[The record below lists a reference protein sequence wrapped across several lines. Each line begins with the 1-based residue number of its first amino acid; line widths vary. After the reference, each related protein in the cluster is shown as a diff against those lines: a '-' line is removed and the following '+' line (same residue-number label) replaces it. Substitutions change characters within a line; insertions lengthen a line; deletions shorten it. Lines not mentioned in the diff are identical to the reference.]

1 MSDHA
6 DGLFGAQPRDDI
18 RARDPGREQ
27 GRDEGREL
35 ARRTPASSQLG
46 SSPAITQLS
55 GVGGLFDDL
64 TDAQRAAA
72 SHGSGPALVLAGP
85 GSGKTRV
92 ITRRIAALIA
102 QGVPPWKIL
111 ALTFTNKAAGEMR
124 ERVSRLVARDDGSRT
139 GLVVSTFHSHCAAI
153 LRRFGDRVGL
163 QAGFS
168 IYDGGDQ
175 KDAIKAAIEEAGL
188 SNTQWTPASVLAE
201 ISDAKNKLRD
211 AAAYLA
217 EANDFWSRSVAKAY
231 ASYEAVLTRSNAVD
245 FDDLLLKVAL
255 LLRGDA
261 EVRELLQR
269 RHEWVLVDEYQDT
282 NHAQFVIAHA
292 LAERSRNLFVV
303 GDPDQSIYGWRG
315 ADISNILEF
324 EEHFSGARVIP
335 LGENFRSTGHIV
347 SAAAGLISHNRRRKH
362 KELTTSLGEGV
373 PVRVLKAND
382 EHEEADRI
390 ADFLEARS
398 REGVPWRS
406 MAVLYRMN
414 ALSRVIEDALRRRM
428 IPSTVARGT
437 AFYDRKEIKDALAYL
452 RVCANPRD
460 EVSLRRIV
468 NVPTRGIGDATVRK
482 IEAHAVSHGLPLIA
496 AFAQASSV
504 GVVSGKSAKAVEGFV
519 VMIRDFARSLDE
531 RVPGDLAAFV
541 SEVLETSGLDRLEDH
556 STLEERERVANL
568 EELVSAAADFR
579 LPESDPA
586 ADAPVEAT
594 YEVDGTLDAQ
604 LPAQPTLGDA
614 VRLWLES
621 VSLVADA
628 DAVDPEQGSVTLMT
642 LHAAKGLEF
651 DSVAVIG
658 VEHGILPHSRASE
671 GEDAVEEERRL
682 LFVGMTRAERALSV
696 SSAAVRTVRGVRQ
709 ASIESEFLREI
720 PSKHVSRTDLVER
733 FSGSRIEYDDADAF
747 GGDEGGEGMDAA
759 ELFPVGSMVR
769 HPIFGVG
776 KVEYLARGFGGT
788 RARIAFRS
796 VGLKTLIVEHAKLSR
811 A

>member
-1 MSDHA
+1 MTLPAETD
-6 DGLFGAQPRDDI
+6 P
-18 RARDPGREQ
+18 ARLDPA
-27 GRDEGREL
+27 L
-35 ARRTPASSQLG
+35 L
-46 SSPAITQLS
+46 
-55 GVGGLFDDL
+55 VHL
-64 TDAQRAAA
+64 TDAQRTAVLHAA
-72 SHGSGPALVLAGP
+72 GPALVLAGP

-102 QGVPPWKIL
+102 RGVPPWQIL

-124 ERVSRLVARDDGSRT
+124 ERVAQLVAREDGSRT

-163 QAGFS
+163 QPGFS
-168 IYDGGDQ
+168 IYDAGDQ
-175 KDAIKAAIEEAGL
+175 KDAIKSALEESGL
-188 SNTQWTPASVLAE
+188 SSTQWTPASVLSE

-217 EANDFWSRSVAKAY
+217 EANDFWTRSVAKVY
-231 ASYEAVLTRSNAVD
+231 KSYEETLARSNAVD

-255 LLRGDA
+255 LLKNDA
-261 EVRELLQR
+261 EVRETLQN
-269 RHEWVLVDEYQDT
+269 RHRWVLVDEYQDT

-324 EEHFSGARVIP
+324 EEQFPGARVIP
-335 LGENFRSTGHIV
+335 LGENFRSTSHIV
-347 SAAAGLISHNRRRKH
+347 AASAGLITHNRRRKH
-362 KELTTSLGEGV
+362 KELSTGLGEGL
-373 PVRVLKAND
+373 PVRILKAND
-382 EHEEADRI
+382 EHEEADRV
-390 ADFLEARS
+390 ADMLAERAAA
-398 REGVPWRS
+398 GVPWRA

-414 ALSRVIEDALRRRM
+414 ALSRVVEDALRRRG

-437 AFYDRKEIKDALAYL
+437 AFYDRKEIKDAMAYL

-460 EVSLRRIV
+460 EVSLRRII
-468 NVPTRGIGDATVRK
+468 NTPARGIGDTSVRK
-482 IEAHAVSHGLPLIA
+482 IEAYAVSNGLPLIS
-496 AFAQASSV
+496 AFAQAANA
-504 GVVSGKSAKAVEGFV
+504 GIVSGKIGKAVDGFV
-519 VMIRDFARSLDE
+519 AMIRDFARSLDE
-531 RVPGDLAAFV
+531 RVPGDLASFV
-541 SEVLETSGLDRLEDH
+541 SEVLETSGLDKLDDH
-556 STLEERERVANL
+556 STIEERERVANL
-568 EELVSAAADFR
+568 EELVSAAAQFR
-579 LPESDPA
+579 LPDDDPTADGEDPA
-586 ADAPVEAT
+586 LAEP
-594 YEVDGTLDAQ
+594 
-604 LPAQPTLGDA
+604 LPLQPNLGDA
-614 VRLWLES
+614 LRLWLES

-628 DAVDPEQGSVTLMT
+628 DAIDPEQGSVTLMT

-651 DSVAVIG
+651 DTVAVVG
-658 VEHGILPHSRASE
+658 VENGLLPHMRAASE
-671 GEDAVEEERRL
+671 GEDGIEEERRL
-682 LFVGMTRAERALSV
+682 LFVGMTRAERLLLV

-720 PSKHVSRTDLVER
+720 PASHCARTDLTER
-733 FSGSRIEYDDADAF
+733 YAGGRIEYDDPDAF
-747 GGDEGGEGMDAA
+747 SDMDVGEM
-759 ELFPVGSMVR
+759 FPIGSMVR

>member
-1 MSDHA
+1 MHTLA
-6 DGLFGAQPRDDI
+6 DIDPETDALFR
-18 RARDPGREQ
+18 
-27 GRDEGREL
+27 
-35 ARRTPASSQLG
+35 
-46 SSPAITQLS
+46 
-55 GVGGLFDDL
+55 DL
-64 TDAQRAAA
+64 TQAQRTAAA
-72 SHGSGPALVLAGP
+72 HGSGPALVLAGP

-102 QGVPPWKIL
+102 RGVPPWKIL

-124 ERVSRLVARDDGSRT
+124 ERVSQLVAREDGSRT

-153 LRRFGDRVGL
+153 LRRFGDRIGL
-163 QAGFS
+163 QPGFS
-168 IYDGGDQ
+168 IYDSGDQ
-175 KDAIKAAIEEAGL
+175 KDAIKSAIEESGL
-188 SNTQWTPASVLAE
+188 SSTQWTPASVLSE
-201 ISDAKNKLRD
+201 ISDAKNRLLD
-211 AAAYLA
+211 ANGYLA

-231 ASYEAVLTRSNAVD
+231 AAYDAVLTRSNAVD

-255 LLRGDA
+255 LLRNDE
-261 EVRELLQR
+261 EVRTLLQR
-269 RHEWVLVDEYQDT
+269 RHEWILVDEYQDT

-324 EEHFSGARVIP
+324 EEQFPGAVVIP
-335 LGENFRSTGHIV
+335 LGENFRSTSHIV
-347 SAAAGLISHNRRRKH
+347 SAAAGLIGHNRRRKH

-373 PVRVLKAND
+373 PVRLLKAND
-382 EHEEADRI
+382 EYEEADRI
-390 ADFLEARS
+390 ADFFEERS
-398 REGVPWRS
+398 RAGVPWRS

-437 AFYDRKEIKDALAYL
+437 AFYDRKEIKDAIAYL
-452 RVCANPRD
+452 RACANPRD
-460 EVSLRRIV
+460 EVSLHRII
-468 NVPTRGIGDATVRK
+468 NFPARGIGDVTVRK
-482 IEAHAVSHGLPLIA
+482 IDAYAVSNGLPFIA
-496 AFAQASSV
+496 ACAQASTA
-504 GVVSGKSAKAVEGFV
+504 GIISGKTAKAVDGFV
-519 VMIRDFARSLDE
+519 AMIRDFARSLDE
-531 RVPGDLAAFV
+531 RLPGDLASFV
-541 SEVLETSGLDRLEDH
+541 NEVLETSGLDRLDDH
-556 STLEERERVANL
+556 STIEERERVANL

-586 ADAPVEAT
+586 ADAPVEPDF
-594 YEVDGTLDAQ
+594 EVDGAADAP

-614 VRLWLES
+614 LRLWLES

-642 LHAAKGLEF
+642 MHAAKGLEF
-651 DSVAVIG
+651 DTVAVIG
-658 VEHGILPHSRASE
+658 VEHGILPHSRSSE

-720 PSKHVSRTDLVER
+720 PAQHVARTDLVER
-733 FSGSRIEYDDADAF
+733 FSGSRIEYDDPEAF
-747 GGDEGGEGMDAA
+747 GDADVGEM
-759 ELFPVGSMVR
+759 FPIGSMVR

-776 KVEYLARGFGGT
+776 KIEFLARGFGGT

>member
-1 MSDHA
+1 MHTLA
-6 DGLFGAQPRDDI
+6 DIDPETDALFR
-18 RARDPGREQ
+18 
-27 GRDEGREL
+27 
-35 ARRTPASSQLG
+35 
-46 SSPAITQLS
+46 
-55 GVGGLFDDL
+55 DL
-64 TDAQRAAA
+64 TQAQRTAAA
-72 SHGSGPALVLAGP
+72 HGSGPALVLAGP

-102 QGVPPWKIL
+102 RGVPPWKIL

-124 ERVSRLVARDDGSRT
+124 ERVSQLVARDDGSRT

-153 LRRFGDRVGL
+153 LRRFGDRIGL
-163 QAGFS
+163 QPGFS
-168 IYDGGDQ
+168 IYDSGDQ
-175 KDAIKAAIEEAGL
+175 KDAIKSAIEESGL
-188 SNTQWTPASVLAE
+188 SSTQWTPASVLSE
-201 ISDAKNKLRD
+201 ISDAKNRLLD
-211 AAAYLA
+211 ANGYLA

-231 ASYEAVLTRSNAVD
+231 AAYEAVLTRSNAVD

-255 LLRGDA
+255 LLRNDE
-261 EVRELLQR
+261 EVRTLLQR
-269 RHEWVLVDEYQDT
+269 RHEWILVDEYQDT

-324 EEHFSGARVIP
+324 EEQFPGAVVIP
-335 LGENFRSTGHIV
+335 LGENFRSTSHIV
-347 SAAAGLISHNRRRKH
+347 SAAAGLIGHNRRRKH
-362 KELTTSLGEGV
+362 KELTTSLGEGA
-373 PVRVLKAND
+373 PVRLLKAND
-382 EHEEADRI
+382 EYEEADRI
-390 ADFLEARS
+390 ADFFEERS
-398 REGVPWRS
+398 RAGVPWRS

-437 AFYDRKEIKDALAYL
+437 AFYDRKEIKDAIAYL
-452 RVCANPRD
+452 RACANPRD
-460 EVSLRRIV
+460 EVSLHRII
-468 NVPTRGIGDATVRK
+468 NFPARGIGDVTVRK
-482 IEAHAVSHGLPLIA
+482 IDAYAVSNGLPFIA
-496 AFAQASSV
+496 ACAQASTA
-504 GVVSGKSAKAVEGFV
+504 GIISGKTAKAVDGFV
-519 VMIRDFARSLDE
+519 AMIRDFARSLDE
-531 RVPGDLAAFV
+531 RLPGDLASFV
-541 SEVLETSGLDRLEDH
+541 NEVLETSGLDRLDDH
-556 STLEERERVANL
+556 STIEERERVANL

-586 ADAPVEAT
+586 ADAPVEPDF
-594 YEVDGTLDAQ
+594 EVDGVADAP

-614 VRLWLES
+614 LRLWLES

-651 DSVAVIG
+651 DTVAVIG
-658 VEHGILPHSRASE
+658 VEHGILPHSRSSE

-720 PSKHVSRTDLVER
+720 PAQHIARTDLVER
-733 FSGSRIEYDDADAF
+733 FSGSRIEYDDPEAF
-747 GGDEGGEGMDAA
+747 GDADVGEM
-759 ELFPVGSMVR
+759 FPIGSMVR

-776 KVEYLARGFGGT
+776 KIEFLARGFGGT

>member
-1 MSDHA
+1 VTLPAETD
-6 DGLFGAQPRDDI
+6 P
-18 RARDPGREQ
+18 ARLDPA
-27 GRDEGREL
+27 L
-35 ARRTPASSQLG
+35 L
-46 SSPAITQLS
+46 
-55 GVGGLFDDL
+55 VHL
-64 TDAQRAAA
+64 TDAQRTAVLHAA
-72 SHGSGPALVLAGP
+72 GPALVLAGP

-102 QGVPPWKIL
+102 RGVPPWQIL

-124 ERVSRLVARDDGSRT
+124 ERVAQLVAREDGSRT

-163 QAGFS
+163 QPGFS
-168 IYDGGDQ
+168 IYDAGDQ
-175 KDAIKAAIEEAGL
+175 KDAIKSALEESGL
-188 SNTQWTPASVLAE
+188 SSTQWTPASVLSE

-217 EANDFWSRSVAKAY
+217 EANDFWTRSVAKVY
-231 ASYEAVLTRSNAVD
+231 KSYEETLARSNAVD

-255 LLRGDA
+255 LLKNDA
-261 EVRELLQR
+261 EVRETLQN
-269 RHEWVLVDEYQDT
+269 RHRWVLVDEYQDT

-324 EEHFSGARVIP
+324 EEQFPGARVIP
-335 LGENFRSTGHIV
+335 LGENFRSTSHIV
-347 SAAAGLISHNRRRKH
+347 AASAGLITHNRRRKH
-362 KELTTSLGEGV
+362 KELSTGLGEGL
-373 PVRVLKAND
+373 PVRILKAND
-382 EHEEADRI
+382 EHEEADRV
-390 ADFLEARS
+390 ADMLAERAAA
-398 REGVPWRS
+398 GVPWRA

-414 ALSRVIEDALRRRM
+414 ALSRVVEDALRRRG

-437 AFYDRKEIKDALAYL
+437 AFYDRKEIKDAMAYL

-460 EVSLRRIV
+460 EVSLRRII
-468 NVPTRGIGDATVRK
+468 NTPARGIGDTSVRK
-482 IEAHAVSHGLPLIA
+482 IEAYAVSNGLPLIS
-496 AFAQASSV
+496 AFAQAANA
-504 GVVSGKSAKAVEGFV
+504 GIVSGKIGKAVDGFV
-519 VMIRDFARSLDE
+519 AMIRDFARSLDE
-531 RVPGDLAAFV
+531 RVPGDLASFV
-541 SEVLETSGLDRLEDH
+541 SEVLETSGLDKLDDH
-556 STLEERERVANL
+556 STIEERERVANL
-568 EELVSAAADFR
+568 EELVSAAAQFR
-579 LPESDPA
+579 LPDDDPTADGEDPA
-586 ADAPVEAT
+586 LAEP
-594 YEVDGTLDAQ
+594 
-604 LPAQPTLGDA
+604 LPLQPNLGDA
-614 VRLWLES
+614 LRLWLES

-628 DAVDPEQGSVTLMT
+628 DAIDPEQGSVTLMT

-651 DSVAVIG
+651 DTVAVVG
-658 VEHGILPHSRASE
+658 VENGLLPHMRAASE
-671 GEDAVEEERRL
+671 GEDGIEEERRL
-682 LFVGMTRAERALSV
+682 LFVGMTRAERLLLV

-720 PSKHVSRTDLVER
+720 PASHCARTDLTER
-733 FSGSRIEYDDADAF
+733 YAGGRIEYDDPDAF
-747 GGDEGGEGMDAA
+747 SDMDVGEM
-759 ELFPVGSMVR
+759 FPIGSMVR

>member
-1 MSDHA
+1 VTLPAETD
-6 DGLFGAQPRDDI
+6 P
-18 RARDPGREQ
+18 ARLDPA
-27 GRDEGREL
+27 L
-35 ARRTPASSQLG
+35 L
-46 SSPAITQLS
+46 
-55 GVGGLFDDL
+55 VHL
-64 TDAQRAAA
+64 TDAQRTAVLHAA
-72 SHGSGPALVLAGP
+72 GPALVLAGP

-102 QGVPPWKIL
+102 RGVPPWQIL

-124 ERVSRLVARDDGSRT
+124 ERVAQLVAREDGSRT

-163 QAGFS
+163 QPGFS
-168 IYDGGDQ
+168 IYDAGDQ
-175 KDAIKAAIEEAGL
+175 KDAIKSALEESGL
-188 SNTQWTPASVLAE
+188 SSTQWTPASVLSE

-217 EANDFWSRSVAKAY
+217 EANDFWTRSVAKVY
-231 ASYEAVLTRSNAVD
+231 KSYEETLARSNAVD

-255 LLRGDA
+255 LLKNDA
-261 EVRELLQR
+261 EVRETLQN
-269 RHEWVLVDEYQDT
+269 RHRWVLVDEYQDT

-324 EEHFSGARVIP
+324 EEQFPGARVIP
-335 LGENFRSTGHIV
+335 LGENFRSTSHIV
-347 SAAAGLISHNRRRKH
+347 AASAGLITHNRRRKH
-362 KELTTSLGEGV
+362 KELSTGLGEGL
-373 PVRVLKAND
+373 PVRILKAND
-382 EHEEADRI
+382 EHEEADRV
-390 ADFLEARS
+390 ADMLAERAAA
-398 REGVPWRS
+398 GVPWRA

-414 ALSRVIEDALRRRM
+414 ALSRVVEDALRRRG

-437 AFYDRKEIKDALAYL
+437 AFYDRKEIKDAMAYL

-460 EVSLRRIV
+460 EVSLRRII
-468 NVPTRGIGDATVRK
+468 NTPARGIGDTSVRK
-482 IEAHAVSHGLPLIA
+482 IEAYAVSNGLPLIS
-496 AFAQASSV
+496 AFAQAANA
-504 GVVSGKSAKAVEGFV
+504 GIVSGKIGKAVDGFV
-519 VMIRDFARSLDE
+519 AMIRDFARSLDE
-531 RVPGDLAAFV
+531 RVPSDLASFV
-541 SEVLETSGLDRLEDH
+541 SEVLETSGLDKLDDH
-556 STLEERERVANL
+556 STIEERERVANL
-568 EELVSAAADFR
+568 EELVSAAAQFR
-579 LPESDPA
+579 LPDDDPTADGEDPA
-586 ADAPVEAT
+586 LAEP
-594 YEVDGTLDAQ
+594 
-604 LPAQPTLGDA
+604 LPLQPNLGDA
-614 VRLWLES
+614 LRLWLES

-628 DAVDPEQGSVTLMT
+628 DAIDPEQGSVTLMT

-651 DSVAVIG
+651 DTVAVVG
-658 VEHGILPHSRASE
+658 VENGLLPHMRAASE
-671 GEDAVEEERRL
+671 GEDGIEEERRL
-682 LFVGMTRAERALSV
+682 LFVGMTRAERLLLV

-720 PSKHVSRTDLVER
+720 PASHCARTDLTER
-733 FSGSRIEYDDADAF
+733 YAGGRIEYDDPDAF
-747 GGDEGGEGMDAA
+747 SDMDVGEM
-759 ELFPVGSMVR
+759 FPIGSMVR

>member
-1 MSDHA
+1 MHTLA
-6 DGLFGAQPRDDI
+6 DIDPATDALFR
-18 RARDPGREQ
+18 
-27 GRDEGREL
+27 
-35 ARRTPASSQLG
+35 
-46 SSPAITQLS
+46 
-55 GVGGLFDDL
+55 DL
-64 TDAQRAAA
+64 TPAQRAAA
-72 SHGSGPALVLAGP
+72 AHGSGPALVLAGP

-102 QGVPPWKIL
+102 RGVPQWKIL

-124 ERVSRLVARDDGSRT
+124 ERVSQLVAREDGSRT

-153 LRRFGDRVGL
+153 LRRFGDRIGL
-163 QAGFS
+163 QPGFS
-168 IYDGGDQ
+168 IYDSGDQ
-175 KDAIKAAIEEAGL
+175 KDAIKTAIEEAGL
-188 SNTQWTPASVLAE
+188 SSTQWTPASVLSE
-201 ISDAKNKLRD
+201 ISDAKNRLLD
-211 AAAYLA
+211 ANGYLA

-231 ASYEAVLTRSNAVD
+231 SAYEAVLTRSNAVD

-255 LLRGDA
+255 LLRNDD
-261 EVRELLQR
+261 EVRGLLQR
-269 RHEWVLVDEYQDT
+269 RHEWILVDEYQDT

-324 EEHFSGARVIP
+324 EEQFPGAVVIP
-335 LGENFRSTGHIV
+335 LGENFRSTSHIV
-347 SAAAGLISHNRRRKH
+347 SAAAGLIGHNRRRKH
-362 KELTTSLGEGV
+362 KDLTTSLGEGA
-373 PVRVLKAND
+373 PVRLLKAND
-382 EHEEADRI
+382 EYEEADRI
-390 ADFLEARS
+390 ADFLEERS
-398 REGVPWRS
+398 RAGVPWRS

-437 AFYDRKEIKDALAYL
+437 AFYDRKEIKDAIAYL
-452 RVCANPRD
+452 RACANPRD
-460 EVSLRRIV
+460 EVSLHRII
-468 NVPTRGIGDATVRK
+468 NYPARGIGDVTVRK
-482 IEAHAVSHGLPLIA
+482 IDAYAVSNGLPFIA
-496 AFAQASSV
+496 ACAQASTAA
-504 GVVSGKSAKAVEGFV
+504 VVAGKTAKAVDSFV

-531 RVPGDLAAFV
+531 RVPGDLASFV
-541 SEVLETSGLDRLEDH
+541 SEVLETSGLDRLDDH
-556 STLEERERVANL
+556 STIEERERVANL

-586 ADAPVEAT
+586 ADAPVEPDYAI
-594 YEVDGTLDAQ
+594 EGSSDAP

-614 VRLWLES
+614 LRLWLES

-651 DSVAVIG
+651 DTVAVIG
-658 VEHGILPHSRASE
+658 VEHGILPHSRSSE

-720 PSKHVSRTDLVER
+720 PPQHVARTDLVER
-733 FSGSRIEYDDADAF
+733 FSGSRIEYDDPEAF
-747 GGDEGGEGMDAA
+747 GDADVGEM
-759 ELFPVGSMVR
+759 FPIGSMVR

-776 KVEYLARGFGGT
+776 KIEFLARGFGGT

>member
-1 MSDHA
+1 MTLPAETD
-6 DGLFGAQPRDDI
+6 P
-18 RARDPGREQ
+18 ARLDPA
-27 GRDEGREL
+27 L
-35 ARRTPASSQLG
+35 L
-46 SSPAITQLS
+46 
-55 GVGGLFDDL
+55 VHL
-64 TDAQRAAA
+64 TDAQRTAVLHAA
-72 SHGSGPALVLAGP
+72 GPALVLAGP

-102 QGVPPWKIL
+102 RGVPPWQIL

-124 ERVSRLVARDDGSRT
+124 ERVAQLVAREDGSRT

-163 QAGFS
+163 QPGFS
-168 IYDGGDQ
+168 IYDAGDQ
-175 KDAIKAAIEEAGL
+175 KDAIKSALEESGL
-188 SNTQWTPASVLAE
+188 SSTQWTPASVLSE

-217 EANDFWSRSVAKAY
+217 EANDFWTRSVAKVY
-231 ASYEAVLTRSNAVD
+231 KSYEETLARSNAVD

-255 LLRGDA
+255 LLKNDA
-261 EVRELLQR
+261 EVRETLQN
-269 RHEWVLVDEYQDT
+269 RHRWVLVDEYQDT

-324 EEHFSGARVIP
+324 EEQFPGARVIP
-335 LGENFRSTGHIV
+335 LGENFRSTSHIV
-347 SAAAGLISHNRRRKH
+347 AASAGLITHNRRRKH
-362 KELTTSLGEGV
+362 KELSTGLGEGL
-373 PVRVLKAND
+373 PVRILKAND
-382 EHEEADRI
+382 EHEEADRV
-390 ADFLEARS
+390 ADMLAERAAA
-398 REGVPWRS
+398 GVPWRA

-414 ALSRVIEDALRRRM
+414 ALSRVVEDALRRRG

-437 AFYDRKEIKDALAYL
+437 AFYDRKEIKDAMAYL

-460 EVSLRRIV
+460 EVSLRRII
-468 NVPTRGIGDATVRK
+468 NTPARGIGDTSVRK
-482 IEAHAVSHGLPLIA
+482 IEAYAVSNGLPLIS
-496 AFAQASSV
+496 AFAQAANA
-504 GVVSGKSAKAVEGFV
+504 GIVSGKIGKAVDGFV
-519 VMIRDFARSLDE
+519 AMIRDFARSLDE
-531 RVPGDLAAFV
+531 RVPSDLASFV
-541 SEVLETSGLDRLEDH
+541 SEVLETSGLDKLDDH
-556 STLEERERVANL
+556 STIEERERVANL
-568 EELVSAAADFR
+568 EELVSAAAQFR
-579 LPESDPA
+579 LPDDDPTADGEDPA
-586 ADAPVEAT
+586 LAEP
-594 YEVDGTLDAQ
+594 
-604 LPAQPTLGDA
+604 LPLQPNLGDA
-614 VRLWLES
+614 LRLWLES

-628 DAVDPEQGSVTLMT
+628 DAIDPEQGSVTLMT

-651 DSVAVIG
+651 DTVAVVG
-658 VEHGILPHSRASE
+658 VENGLLPHMRAASE
-671 GEDAVEEERRL
+671 GEDGIEEERRL
-682 LFVGMTRAERALSV
+682 LFVGMTRAERLLLV

-720 PSKHVSRTDLVER
+720 PASHCARTDLTER
-733 FSGSRIEYDDADAF
+733 YAGGRIEYDDPDAF
-747 GGDEGGEGMDAA
+747 SDMDVGEM
-759 ELFPVGSMVR
+759 FPIGSMVR

>member
-1 MSDHA
+1 MSRLSAHGGVRLVA
-6 DGLFGAQPRDDI
+6 RSAIVACFGAQASLVPLWC
-18 RARDPGREQ
+18 GF
-27 GRDEGREL
+27 
-35 ARRTPASSQLG
+35 ARRIGLVSHFSRASHSHDGDDVGPDDARTELFRDLTPAQLE
-46 SSPAITQLS
+46 
-55 GVGGLFDDL
+55 
-64 TDAQRAAA
+64 AA
-72 SHGSGPALVLAGP
+72 SHREGPALVLAGP

-102 QGVPPWKIL
+102 TGVPPWKIL

-124 ERVSRLVARDDGSRT
+124 ERVSKLVAREDGTRT

-153 LRRFGDRVGL
+153 LRRFGDRCGL

-168 IYDGGDQ
+168 IYDSGDQ

-188 SNTQWTPASVLAE
+188 SSTQWTPASVLAE
-201 ISDAKNKLRD
+201 ISDAKNKLLD
-211 AAAYLA
+211 SAAYLA
-217 EANDFWSRSVAKAY
+217 NANDFWTRSVAKAY
-231 ASYEAVLTRSNAVD
+231 AAYEAVLTRSNAVD

-255 LLRGDA
+255 LLKNDA
-261 EVRELLQR
+261 EVREALQA
-269 RHEWVLVDEYQDT
+269 RHQWVLVDEYQDT
-282 NHAQFVIAHA
+282 NHAQFVIAAA
-292 LAERSRNLFVV
+292 LAAKSRNIFVV

-324 EEHFSGARVIP
+324 EEHFPGAKVVP
-335 LGENFRSTGHIV
+335 LGENFRSTAHIV
-347 SAAAGLISHNRRRKH
+347 GAAAGLISNNRRRKH
-362 KELTTSLGEGV
+362 KDLTTGLGDGL
-373 PVRVLKAND
+373 PVRILKAND
-382 EHEEADRI
+382 EHEEADKV
-390 ADFLEARS
+390 AEFLEERS

-414 ALSRVIEDALRRRM
+414 ALSRVVEDALRRRM
-428 IPSTVARGT
+428 IPSTIARGT
-437 AFYDRKEIKDALAYL
+437 AFYDRKEIKDAIAYL

-468 NVPTRGIGDATVRK
+468 NVPTRGIGDVTVRK
-482 IEAHAVSHGLPLIA
+482 IEAYAVANGLPLIA
-496 AFAQASSV
+496 AFAQAPGA
-504 GVVSGKSAKAVEGFV
+504 GVVSGKIAKAVEGFV
-519 VMIRDFARSLDE
+519 VMVRDFARALDE
-531 RVPGDLAAFV
+531 RVPGDLSSFV
-541 SEVLETSGLDRLEDH
+541 SEVLETSGLDRLDDH
-556 STLEERERVANL
+556 STIDERERVANL
-568 EELVSAAADFR
+568 EELVSAAADYR
-579 LPESDPA
+579 LPDDDPSEQDLA
-586 ADAPVEAT
+586 GVPDDERP
-594 YEVDGTLDAQ
+594 
-604 LPAQPTLGDA
+604 LPALSAQPTLGEA
-614 VRLWLES
+614 LRLWLES

-658 VEHGILPHSRASE
+658 VENGLLPHSRASD
-671 GEDAVEEERRL
+671 GEDSIEEERRL
-682 LFVGMTRAERALSV
+682 LFVGMTRAERALVV

-720 PSKHVSRTDLVER
+720 PARHAARTDLTER
-733 FSGSRIEYDDADAF
+733 YAGGRIEYDDPEAF
-747 GGDEGGEGMDAA
+747 SDVDVG

-776 KVEYLARGFGGT
+776 KVEYLARGYGGT

>member
-1 MSDHA
+1 VTLPAETD
-6 DGLFGAQPRDDI
+6 P
-18 RARDPGREQ
+18 ARLDPA
-27 GRDEGREL
+27 L
-35 ARRTPASSQLG
+35 L
-46 SSPAITQLS
+46 
-55 GVGGLFDDL
+55 VHL
-64 TDAQRAAA
+64 TDAQRTAVLHAA
-72 SHGSGPALVLAGP
+72 GPALVLAGP

-102 QGVPPWKIL
+102 RGVPPWQIL

-124 ERVSRLVARDDGSRT
+124 ERVAQLVAREDGSRT

-163 QAGFS
+163 QPGFS
-168 IYDGGDQ
+168 IYDAGDQ
-175 KDAIKAAIEEAGL
+175 KDAIKSALEESGL
-188 SNTQWTPASVLAE
+188 SSTQWTPASVLSE

-217 EANDFWSRSVAKAY
+217 EANDFWTRSVAKVY
-231 ASYEAVLTRSNAVD
+231 KSYEETLARSNAVD

-255 LLRGDA
+255 LLKNDA
-261 EVRELLQR
+261 EVRETLQN
-269 RHEWVLVDEYQDT
+269 RHRWVLVDEYQDT

-324 EEHFSGARVIP
+324 EEQFPGARVIP
-335 LGENFRSTGHIV
+335 LGENFRSTSHIV
-347 SAAAGLISHNRRRKH
+347 AASAGLITHNRRRKH
-362 KELTTSLGEGV
+362 KELSTGLGEGL
-373 PVRVLKAND
+373 PVRILKAND
-382 EHEEADRI
+382 EHEEADRV
-390 ADFLEARS
+390 ADMLAERAAA
-398 REGVPWRS
+398 GVPWRA

-414 ALSRVIEDALRRRM
+414 ALSRVVEDALRRRG

-437 AFYDRKEIKDALAYL
+437 AFYDRKEIKDAMAYL

-460 EVSLRRIV
+460 EVSLRRII
-468 NVPTRGIGDATVRK
+468 NTPARGIGDTSVRK
-482 IEAHAVSHGLPLIA
+482 IEAYAVSNGLPLIS
-496 AFAQASSV
+496 AFAQAANA
-504 GVVSGKSAKAVEGFV
+504 GIVSGKIGKAVDGFV
-519 VMIRDFARSLDE
+519 AMIRDFARALDE
-531 RVPGDLAAFV
+531 RLPGDLASFV
-541 SEVLETSGLDRLEDH
+541 SEVLETSGLDKLDDH
-556 STLEERERVANL
+556 STIEERERVANL
-568 EELVSAAADFR
+568 EELVSAAAQFR
-579 LPESDPA
+579 LPDDDPTADGEDPA
-586 ADAPVEAT
+586 LAEP
-594 YEVDGTLDAQ
+594 
-604 LPAQPTLGDA
+604 LPLQPNLGDA
-614 VRLWLES
+614 LRLWLES

-628 DAVDPEQGSVTLMT
+628 DAIDPEQGSVTLMT

-651 DSVAVIG
+651 DTVAVVG
-658 VEHGILPHSRASE
+658 VENGLLPHMRAASE
-671 GEDAVEEERRL
+671 GEDGIEEERRL
-682 LFVGMTRAERALSV
+682 LFVGMTRAERLLLV

-720 PSKHVSRTDLVER
+720 PASHCARTDLTER
-733 FSGSRIEYDDADAF
+733 YAGGRIEYDDPDAF
-747 GGDEGGEGMDAA
+747 SDMDVGEM
-759 ELFPVGSMVR
+759 FPIGSMVR